1 MNLKRQLKPILGGL
15 ATMLV
20 VLMLLYSQFI
30 VARIIAW
37 IHPSDTNNTSLIPND
52 KAANLGPDR
61 LVIPTLNVDA
71 PLITDMRD
79 ITESKVQTALE
90 RGVVN
95 FGPTA
100 LPGEGNAVIVGH
112 SSNDVWKPGG
122 YKFVFALLE
131 RMKPGD
137 KIYVVYRNV
146 RYAYTVSSTKVV
158 QPNDVSVLQPTDT
171 SQLTLI
177 TCTPVGTALRRFIVV
192 ADQASPA
199 PKPIQPTRSST
210 NVTQLPGN

>member
-1 MNLKRQLKPILGGL
+1 MSIKRQLKPILGGL
-15 ATMLV
+15 ATILV
-20 VLMLLYSQFI
+20 VLALLYSQFI

-79 ITESKVQTALE
+79 ITESKVQAALE

-100 LPGEGNAVIVGH
+100 LPGEGNAVVVGH
-112 SSNDVWKPGG
+112 SSNDVWKPGD

-146 RYAYTVSSTKVV
+146 RYTYTVGSTKVV
-158 QPNDVSVLQPTDT
+158 EPNDVSVLRSTDT

-192 ADQASPA
+192 ADQTSPT
-199 PKPIQPTRSST
+199 PRPIHQTQSNP